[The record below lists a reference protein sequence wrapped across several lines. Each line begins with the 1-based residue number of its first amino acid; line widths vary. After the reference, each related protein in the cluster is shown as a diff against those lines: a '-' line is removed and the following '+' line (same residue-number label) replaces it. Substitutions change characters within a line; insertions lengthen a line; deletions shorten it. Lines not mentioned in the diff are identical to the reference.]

1 MLKFSPCFYFNLI
14 HNMNDYTKFS
24 LAFLVLMPIILYSQ
38 TDQELVWGSYFGGN
52 ENDGVRNIIFRNDG
66 GFYISGDT
74 GSNGGISTQEVYQQT
89 YGGGILDVY
98 FASFDENKQLMWATY
113 FGGESEDS
121 FSDLVQLSDGKLIL
135 AGSTSSTNAI
145 SSPGAFIGEIPGS
158 NSGFISCFSNE
169 GDILWSTY
177 LGGSNWVNFLWCAK
191 SDLNDHIIVAGV
203 TDSQDFPTTAGAHQ
217 TEIAGGSDG
226 YLSKF
231 DSNGNLIWSTFVGG
245 ENNDQI
251 LSITLTNQG
260 DIVAL
265 GRTNSSTGI
274 ATEGSHQTIYGGG
287 NDLFLMKF
295 SSDGQLIWSTY
306 FGGEEEEN
314 AAPLRTVIV
323 DEDSNIYFSGTSS
336 SSSGIST
343 LNAHQ
348 SDLLGSW
355 EPNRN
360 IILCKFSS
368 TGEQIWGTYFGS
380 HLINTARTLIIH
392 QEYLLLSAHAY
403 TDDISLGNPLQEQTN
418 SPSEG
423 NAFFAAFT
431 LDQGIP
437 LWGTFY
443 GGSLTTP
450 PLDIKSI
457 NANQIALVGATQ
469 SFDNIATIDG
479 HQTAMNGI
487 SDGFIAFFQI
497 NYGTGVNE
505 NEVLPMSV
513 FPNPSSGAVR
523 LQLPA
528 SFAFMADVEVHDLTG
543 KLMLSKK
550 DFNAFDLLYLPQK
563 AGMYIITCHNDKA
576 VTRTKVI
583 VE

>member
-1 MLKFSPCFYFNLI
+1 MKIIFTS
-14 HNMNDYTKFS
+14 
-24 LAFLVLMPIILYSQ
+24 LVLFMSSIIAFSQ

-52 ENDGVRNIIFRNDG
+52 ENVGVRNIIPRNDG

-74 GSNGGISTQEVYQQT
+74 GSNGGISTQGVHQQT

-98 FASFDENKQLMWATY
+98 FASFNENKQLLWATY
-113 FGGESEDS
+113 FGGEAEDS
-121 FSDLVQLSDGKLIL
+121 FSDLVQLSDGRLIL
-135 AGSTSSTNAI
+135 TGSTSSTNSIAT
-145 SSPGAFIGEIPGS
+145 PDAFIDVIPGS
-158 NSGFISCFSNE
+158 NSGFISCFSND

-191 SDLNDHIIVAGV
+191 SDSNDNIFVAGI
-203 TDSQDFPTTAGAHQ
+203 TDSPDFPTSAGAHQ

-226 YLSKF
+226 FLSKF

-260 DIVAL
+260 EIIAL
-265 GRTNSSTGI
+265 GKTNSTTGI
-274 ATEGSHQTIYGGG
+274 ATGESHQTINGGG

-295 SSDGQLIWSTY
+295 NSDGQQIWSTY
-306 FGGEEEEN
+306 FGGTEEEN

-323 DEDSNIYFSGTSS
+323 DEDSNIYFSATSS
-336 SSSGIST
+336 SSTGIST
-343 LNAHQ
+343 VNAHQ

-355 EPNRN
+355 QPNRN
-360 IILCKFSS
+360 IILCKFSP

-403 TDDISLGNPLQEQTN
+403 TDDISLGNPMQEQTN

-431 LDQGIP
+431 LEQGLP

-443 GGSLTTP
+443 GGSLTTA

-457 NANQIALVGATQ
+457 NNNQIALVGATQ
-469 SFDNIATIDG
+469 SLDNIATIDG
-479 HQTAMNGI
+479 HQTAINGI

-497 NYGTGVNE
+497 NYNTGVNE
-505 NEVLPMSV
+505 NEVLLMSV

-528 SFAFMADVEVHDLTG
+528 SFAFMADVEVHDLSG
-543 KLMLSKK
+543 KLVLSKK
-550 DFNAFDLLYLPQK
+550 DFNAFDLLHLPQK
-563 AGMYIITCHNDKA
+563 SGMYIITCRNDKA
-576 VTRTKVI
+576 VSRTKVI